1 MAIFAKYCHNGY
13 IRENDTMRFKLDM
26 SPKMLEVNGFLTSR
40 FVGMNH
46 CVSGLRGNLIVEVPK
61 NDVDKVAQE
70 LKANFGRAVN
80 IKKAYLMIDDLTDFI
95 LVKPLVSEAPVN
107 LQDSVPVPSIE
118 KLLVDQ
124 ASDKEYSS
132 TSKSLSKIFQEA
144 FETYDV
150 NKSKLLRYASRKG
163 EKEEITQIL
172 AGIDRNRIEIVRIIQ
187 DYLRDTPVIKAWLFG
202 SYARMEETDNSDVDI
217 LVDFQHGSKVG
228 LLQMSQFSI
237 DLEQRLKKSID
248 LVAEGS
254 LKPFAA
260 DNVMKERVLIY
271 ERS

>member
-1 MAIFAKYCHNGY
+1 
-13 IRENDTMRFKLDM
+13 MRFKLDI

-46 CVSGLRGNLIVEVPK
+46 CISGLGGNLLVEVPK
-61 NDVDKVAQE
+61 NDVDEVARE

-80 IKKAYLMIDDLTDFI
+80 IKKAYLMIDELTDFI

-132 TSKSLSKIFQEA
+132 ASKSLNKIFQKA

-163 EKEEITQIL
+163 EEEEVSLMIS
-172 AGIDRNRIEIVRIIQ
+172 GIDRNRIEVVRIIQ
-187 DYLRDTPVIKAWLFG
+187 DYLRDTPIIKAWLFG
-202 SYARMEETDNSDVDI
+202 SYARMEETENSDIDI
-217 LVDFQHGSKVG
+217 LVDFQRGSKVG

-260 DNVMKERVLIY
+260 DNVMNERVLIY
-271 ERS
+271 ERT